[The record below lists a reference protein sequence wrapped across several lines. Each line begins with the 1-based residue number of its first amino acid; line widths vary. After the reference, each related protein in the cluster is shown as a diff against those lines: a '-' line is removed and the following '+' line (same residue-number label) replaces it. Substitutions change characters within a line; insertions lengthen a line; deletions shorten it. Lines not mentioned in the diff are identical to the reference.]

1 MSESEGLEFNGGR
14 LQDFTIDQFAGALA
28 LSLGAVGTLLLVI
41 WQSRCACKCRL
52 GCSDNCYLFDCTREP
67 PPIEVAED
75 PDKDKR
81 DKKQDKIL
89 KKEDKILKDT
99 QALKDKNARSTDIES
114 LIPPLIPPP
123 KSPKIQINI
132 EEDIIKDEDSK
143 LADLT

>member
-1 MSESEGLEFNGGR
+1 MSESEGLEMNGGK

-52 GCSDNCYLFDCTREP
+52 GFSDKCYIFDCSREP

-75 PDKDKR
+75 PDKDKK

-89 KKEDKILKDT
+89 KKEDKILQKENEILKRSERRLSFDMKDREPEPEPE
-99 QALKDKNARSTDIES
+99 L
-114 LIPPLIPPP
+114 LPPENP
-123 KSPKIQINI
+123 
-132 EEDIIKDEDSK
+132 
-143 LADLT
+143 